1 VDFDRFNP
9 VVATRWIVTTDP
21 MPTARQL
28 QPRGN
33 GDLVK
38 TNQLGKNPGHAG
50 ALKFKT
56 QNSTLKEELRSRE
69 RNLGRNDQIL
79 AGIAATRILR

>member
-1 VDFDRFNP
+1 MIGIMACSDSIDV
-9 VVATRWIVTTDP
+9 IL
-21 MPTARQL
+21 L
-28 QPRGN
+28 QEGIA

-69 RNLGRNDQIL
+69 RNLV
-79 AGIAATRILR
+79 LRHTSIEG